1 MWLAYRTPDNK
12 IFLGQRHKHNADN
25 VDCKTEYNV
34 IDLSCNPATMAKSVF
49 PPALC
54 GFNDK
59 MYLAWKPEEPNVI
72 KYQRTDGSLRFD
84 PKPPLTVPAENIVA
98 GPVLARTSTTLYLSW
113 LAGPARPDGSYDI
126 YLSESTDGETFET
139 FNYSKSNKH
148 ARTHC
153 PPCFSACGE
162 VLTIYWING
171 CKVHSGE
178 VNPDDTEFDTHETYA
193 TPKVYDFEKI
203 YCHAMQNVTPSVH
216 SKHPIAIA
224 CAYGDNKRW
233 LVVTTSDDKVWI
245 LPPRGD
251 TPLYTLTDS
260 SAQASSAMRVGAA
273 FVEISPER
281 RQVFIN
287 WKDKSDENY
296 RECRIRSHGGNILI
310 SELSNSLGTP

>member
-113 LAGPARPDGSYDI
+113 LAGPARCAKPQ
-126 YLSESTDGETFET
+126 
-139 FNYSKSNKH
+139 H
-148 ARTHC
+148 ALRT
-153 PPCFSACGE
+153 
-162 VLTIYWING
+162 
-171 CKVHSGE
+171 
-178 VNPDDTEFDTHETYA
+178 
-193 TPKVYDFEKI
+193 
-203 YCHAMQNVTPSVH
+203 
-216 SKHPIAIA
+216 
-224 CAYGDNKRW
+224 
-233 LVVTTSDDKVWI
+233 
-245 LPPRGD
+245 
-251 TPLYTLTDS
+251 S
-260 SAQASSAMRVGAA
+260 SSS
-273 FVEISPER
+273 
-281 RQVFIN
+281 
-287 WKDKSDENY
+287 
-296 RECRIRSHGGNILI
+296 
-310 SELSNSLGTP
+310 